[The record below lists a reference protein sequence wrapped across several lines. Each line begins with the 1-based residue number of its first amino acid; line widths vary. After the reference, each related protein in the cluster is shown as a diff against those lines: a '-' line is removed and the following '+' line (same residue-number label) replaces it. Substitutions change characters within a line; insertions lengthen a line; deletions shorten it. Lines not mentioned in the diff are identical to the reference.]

1 MRLVDLFGANVRRE
15 RDRQGLSQDALSVAT
30 GMRRSY
36 ISELERGR
44 RNPSVHALE
53 RLAKALNVEASE
65 LLRPHT
71 DG

>member
-15 RDRQGLSQDALSVAT
+15 RERQGLSQDALSVAT

-65 LLRPHT
+65 LLRPRT
-71 DG
+71 ES